1 MSRTDPDRR
10 RGREPHPWPPP
21 RRGERRLFGIPACAG
36 VAIGPVFRTTEAPPQ
51 VTRHRIQAADA
62 PAEVARLEAAILQS
76 RKQLLKLRA
85 RLSVLPEE
93 GQGEIAPLLDA
104 YLQML
109 GPSRLVRGIR
119 ARVTER
125 LVSAE
130 TGVMEEANALAAAF
144 VALGGGSGVGSAP
157 AAGGVPA
164 AGNVQGARD
173 VQAGSEAQGGGGAGP
188 DGGSAQRK
196 ADEVREIGRRLVR
209 NLTRAPF
216 RSFAGA
222 AQGSILIAESLR
234 PSDAALIDPARIAAV
249 ATEEG
254 GTDGHT
260 AILLR
265 ALGVP
270 AVLGAPGLM
279 AGLRAGD
286 SAIVDGVQGT
296 VTLNPGPA
304 TLANARR
311 AVVSFA
317 RDRQRLGRLRRLPS
331 ETLDGETVMLHAN
344 LELPVEL
351 PMIANSGAT
360 GIGLLRSEFLF
371 MNRDSVPTEDEQA
384 ESYRQVVETM
394 GGDPVTIRVLDWGGE
409 KEVEALTAAGL
420 VPESVDAN
428 PALGMRGIRLL
439 LRQPTLF
446 EAQLAAILR
455 AAVHGPVR
463 VLLPMVTNVAEV
475 RAARTVLHR
484 VADRLR
490 AAGRPLPKAMPPLGI
505 MIEIPGAALC
515 AHALAAEAEFFAI
528 GTNDLCMY
536 ALAVDRGETD
546 VAELYDPLHPAMLQ
560 LIRLTAEARGVPR
573 HPGVGLR
580 GDGGQPGVHAAA
592 DRPGAA
598 LLQHQR
604 LRRAAGEAGGA
615 RHHGGRLPA
624 PGLAGHEADRPGA
637 HARAAGDVRA
647 VRQGAAW
654 SGARCSDP
662 ARCHLPDRA
671 RSGPLR
677 GLRRQQTALCGRAT
691 GTPGSAVHVSATK
704 SDRSQLDTPGTHGIA
719 LEHKTGG
726 VRASVAD
733 LEGRLGGGA
742 QRPAPQAS

>member
-1 MSRTDPDRR
+1 MSATDATHGPDHDPGQDAGHGAR
-10 RGREPHPWPPP
+10 PDLASSPCQ
-21 RRGERRLFGIPACAG
+21 ERRLFGIPACAG

-62 PAEVARLEAAILQS
+62 PAELARLEAAILQS
-76 RKQLLKLRA
+76 RKQLLKLRG

-119 ARVTER
+119 TRIGDR

-130 TGVMEEANALAAAF
+130 TAVMEEANAFANAF
-144 VALGGGSGVGSAP
+144 VALAGTPPDAP
-157 AAGGVPA
+157 G
-164 AGNVQGARD
+164 
-173 VQAGSEAQGGGGAGP
+173 VQAG
-188 DGGSAQRK
+188 DGSAQRK
-196 ADEVREIGRRLVR
+196 ADEVREVGRRLVR

-279 AGLRAGD
+279 AGLRAGEQ
-286 SAIVDGVQGT
+286 AIVDGVVGT
-296 VTLNPGPA
+296 VTLNPSPL

-317 RDRQRLGRLRRLPS
+317 RDRQRLGRLRRLPAV
-331 ETLDGETVMLHAN
+331 TLDGEAILLHAN

-351 PMIANSGAT
+351 PMVAGSGAT

-371 MNRDSVPTEDEQA
+371 MNRDTVPTEDEQTDT
-384 ESYRQVVETM
+384 YRGVVEAM
-394 GGDPVTIRVLDWGGE
+394 SGDPVTIRVLDWGGE
-409 KEVEALTAAGL
+409 KEIEALTNAGV
-420 VPESVDAN
+420 VPEMADAN
-428 PALGMRGIRLL
+428 PALGLRGIRLL
-439 LRQPTLF
+439 LRQPALF

-455 AAVHGPVR
+455 AAAYGPVR
-463 VLLPMVTNVAEV
+463 VLLPMVTTVAEV
-475 RAARTVLHR
+475 RAARVVLLR

-490 AAGRPLPKAMPPLGI
+490 AAKQRLPKVLPPLGI
-505 MIEIPGAALC
+505 MVETPGAALC

-546 VAELYDPLHPAMLQ
+546 VADLYDPLHPAMLR
-560 LIRLTAEARGVPR
+560 LIGMVAEGAAARGIPVSVCGEMAANPAFTPLLIGLGLRCFSTNASAVPR
-573 HPGVGLR
+573 VKQAVR
-580 GDGGQPGVHAAA
+580 GTTVD
-592 DRPGAA
+592 DC
-598 LLQHQR
+598 QR
-604 LRRAAGEAGGA
+604 LAWQAMKQTDAARTRELVE
-615 RHHGGRLPA
+615 RFGR
-624 PGLAGHEADRPGA
+624 
-637 HARAAGDVRA
+637 
-647 VRQGAAW
+647 
-654 SGARCSDP
+654 
-662 ARCHLPDRA
+662 
-671 RSGPLR
+671 
-677 GLRRQQTALCGRAT
+677 
-691 GTPGSAVHVSATK
+691 
-704 SDRSQLDTPGTHGIA
+704 
-719 LEHKTGG
+719 
-726 VRASVAD
+726 
-733 LEGRLGGGA
+733 
-742 QRPAPQAS
+742 